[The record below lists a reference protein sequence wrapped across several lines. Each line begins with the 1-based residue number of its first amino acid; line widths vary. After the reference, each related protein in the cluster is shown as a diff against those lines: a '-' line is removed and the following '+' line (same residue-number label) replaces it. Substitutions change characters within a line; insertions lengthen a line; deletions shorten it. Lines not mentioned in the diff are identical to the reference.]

1 MKVLVLGGAGFIGR
15 AVVRALA
22 SIGAEV
28 VIGTRR
34 PSRWRAARSRSTTSG
49 HRVEVIELH
58 RLLRPDDWH
67 ARIAPFDVI
76 VNCVGILRERWR
88 ETYSA
93 VYRDAPV
100 ALATACATRG
110 KRFIH
115 VTALGLSAAAS
126 SGFIT
131 AKLAGER
138 GIEAMPGEHCI
149 VRPSLLD
156 GADGFGARWLR
167 RVAQWPLHFVPADAA
182 GDLAPLNVNDL
193 GEAIAHLSACPR
205 EHLPR
210 SVELGGELQCD
221 MAQYLRLLRRRPADA
236 LLVRVPAWLT
246 RACAHVLDA
255 LHVTPLSWGHV
266 ELMRRDNLP
275 RPADAGALRHW
286 LGRAPLSFWLAPH
299 SSAPHSPIPL
309 IVDNQS
315 NPRTSPM

>member
-22 SIGAEV
+22 SSGAEV
-28 VIGTRR
+28 VIGTRQ
-34 PSRWRAARSRSTTSG
+34 PSRWRAARSRRATSG
-49 HRVEVIELH
+49 HRVEFIELH

-67 ARIAPFDVI
+67 VRIAPFDVV

-100 ALATACATRG
+100 ALAAACATHG

-115 VTALGLSAAAS
+115 VTALGLSATAS

-138 GIEAMPGEHCI
+138 GIDAMPGEHCI

-156 GADGFGARWLR
+156 GADGFGSRWLR
-167 RVAQWPLHFVPADAA
+167 RIAQWPLHFVPSDAV

-193 GEAIAHLSACPR
+193 GEAIARLSACPG

-221 MAQYLRLLRRRPADA
+221 MAQYLRLLRRRPGGA

-246 RACAHVLDA
+246 RACAHALDA

-275 RPADAGALRHW
+275 CPADAGALRHW
-286 LGRAPLSFWLAPH
+286 LGRLPLALTTERRSDGAYR
-299 SSAPHSPIPL
+299 PIAAV
-309 IVDNQS
+309 VDKRS
-315 NPRTSPM
+315 NMVERPI